1 MQQVHHTRA
10 GAVHNLLQG
19 FCLIRL
25 VIGQPVLVGKAPEQR
40 LVPQL
45 LYLRQ
50 RPLAKVAGRE
60 AEIPHGIVKI
70 LLDIVVQLHQV
81 LLRFLH
87 RKPGVIGVLPA
98 VVAYHMPLI
107 YHPLYQLRL
116 RLGKIAG
123 DEEDGLDP
131 LLLQGIQY
139 LPGKAEL
146 IPLVKGQVHLVAVL
160 LEEDGIIL
168 AVGLI
173 VQQRAL
179 AAVFLVL
186 RAAGAPV
193 LARVIL
199 ILGIAMG
206 IILLRLGGAGVVGI
220 ILIVGGLAAAQQHG
234 PAIASAKS
242 CFFMVFSSIFRII
255 RLFYTICKTPAPLS
269 ACIVT
274 HFAA

>member
-1 MQQVHHTRA
+1 
-10 GAVHNLLQG
+10 
-19 FCLIRL
+19 
-25 VIGQPVLVGKAPEQR
+25 
-40 LVPQL
+40 
-45 LYLRQ
+45 
-50 RPLAKVAGRE
+50 
-60 AEIPHGIVKI
+60 
-70 LLDIVVQLHQV
+70 
-81 LLRFLH
+81 
-87 RKPGVIGVLPA
+87 
-98 VVAYHMPLI
+98 MPLI
-107 YHPLYQLRL
+107 YHPLHQLRL

-193 LARVIL
+193 LALGGKPCQLFHIHSRRGGNIVILVAQVLIPGHAVIAIVLVVL

-206 IILLRLGGAGVVGI
+206 IILLWLGGAGVVGI
-220 ILIVGGLAAAQQHG
+220 ILIVGGLAAAQQPG
-234 PAIASAKS
+234 P
-242 CFFMVFSSIFRII
+242 R
-255 RLFYTICKTPAPLS
+255 
-269 ACIVT
+269 
-274 HFAA
+274 H